1 MNKKL
6 LLILS
11 TLFLIGLLSVSCSN
25 EDKTAPN
32 EENTEPVQT
41 GIHSDF
47 RGNVYRG
54 DMTITPTGS
63 SGYTGIC
70 TVTIENDGG
79 ITSVNSGFP
88 IYEMNATSTISP
100 DKISQISRTQYTA
113 TDTTGGMD
121 TTATFTFGEDGNTV
135 TFRSENREATASGT
149 LTRQQQ

>member
-11 TLFLIGLLSVSCSN
+11 TIFLIGLLSVSCSN

-88 IYEMNATSTISP
+88 IDEMNATSTISP

-121 TTATFTFGEDGNTV
+121 TTATFTFSEDGSV
-135 TFRSENREATASGT
+135 
-149 LTRQQQ
+149 